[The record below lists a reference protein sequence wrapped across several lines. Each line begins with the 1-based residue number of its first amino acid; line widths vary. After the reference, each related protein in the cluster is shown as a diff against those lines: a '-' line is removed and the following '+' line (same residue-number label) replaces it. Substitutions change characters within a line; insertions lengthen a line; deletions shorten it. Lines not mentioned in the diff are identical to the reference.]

1 MEAKVNAQLVTVV
14 TFDQFSEDSR
24 LLKNMPDFSLN
35 SMAEIVYIFF
45 GIGEGEHPKSK
56 HETTKTM
63 RKVRAKS
70 IKKNLFTLT

>member
-1 MEAKVNAQLVTVV
+1 
-14 TFDQFSEDSR
+14 
-24 LLKNMPDFSLN
+24 MPDFSLN